1 MKLGMLSATI
11 LGPSRHRRTVWTPIS
26 RRRTDMRP
34 RNSAGYRHL
43 PPKCINDQESEKN
56 GDLSDASRLLGH
68 TDKRITETVYR
79 RVGEIVKPTR

>member
-34 RNSAGYRHL
+34 RNTEYRHL
-43 PPKCINDQESEKN
+43 PPRMYQRSRVRKN

>member
-1 MKLGMLSATI
+1 MAQAAIGAPCGRRFLEGELTCALATPPDT
-11 LGPSRHRRTVWTPIS
+11 GTS
-26 RRRTDMRP
+26 
-34 RNSAGYRHL
+34 

-79 RVGEIVKPTR
+79 LVGEIVKPTR